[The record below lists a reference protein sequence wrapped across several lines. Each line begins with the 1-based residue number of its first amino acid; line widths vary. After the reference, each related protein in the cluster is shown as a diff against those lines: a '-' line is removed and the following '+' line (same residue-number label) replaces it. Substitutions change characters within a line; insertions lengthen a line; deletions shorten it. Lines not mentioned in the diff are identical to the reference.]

1 MKWLTT
7 KDHKPLLFFL
17 FLENL
22 VNKLLCTYTFTMYY
36 TYIFL
41 HIQLPFQV
49 CQMPKITFQCQNGQR
64 KKLLLIDRD
73 RVYKRLQKKFRRKYQ
88 KNRLSKGRARGVI
101 YPPPK
106 MVPVSTY
113 DYFLS

>member
-7 KDHKPLLFFL
+7 KDHKALLFFL

-22 VNKLLCTYTFTMYY
+22 VNKLLKYTFTMYC

-49 CQMPKITFQCQNGQR
+49 CQMPKITFQFPNGQR

-73 RVYKRLQKKFRRKYQ
+73 RVYKRLQKNSEENTKKI
-88 KNRLSKGRARGVI
+88 V
-101 YPPPK
+101 
-106 MVPVSTY
+106 
-113 DYFLS
+113 

>member
-7 KDHKPLLFFL
+7 KDHKALLFFL

-22 VNKLLCTYTFTMYY
+22 VNKLLKYTFTMYC

-49 CQMPKITFQCQNGQR
+49 VCQMPKITFQFQNGQR

-73 RVYKRLQKKFRRKYQ
+73 RVYKRLQKISEENTKEI
-88 KNRLSKGRARGVI
+88 V
-101 YPPPK
+101 
-106 MVPVSTY
+106 
-113 DYFLS
+113 